1 MRQSTESTFLH
12 CLVELIVARQGRR
25 LQRQLAGFAKQ
36 ALDTNP
42 MFDLGFAG
50 C

>member
-25 LQRQLAGFAKQ
+25 LQRQLARIREAS
-36 ALDTNP
+36 TRH
-42 MFDLGFAG
+42 
-50 C
+50 